1 MNKILNG
8 KEYSKKLG
16 DSRVGIGWTQDGNG
30 KVDAEKYFRVGKGAA
45 DKAAEEGKSDE
56 EIIKAAKKAA
66 GKQATLDN
74 LGKPTLK
81 TIKRGGLAFGG
92 AYLLSKS
99 PEFIERNARGYG
111 LDVRIPGEL
120 KSKLSK
126 NSKKIA
132 IGAAV
137 IGAGSVIAKEAPRIL
152 KKRKAARLGAE
163 INTKERLK
171 KSK

>member
-1 MNKILNG
+1 MIILRQ
-8 KEYSKKLG
+8 KLYSKKLK
-16 DSRVGIGWTQDGNG
+16 DSRIGIGWTQDGNG
-30 KVDAEKYFRVGKGAA
+30 KVDAEKYFRVGKEAA

-74 LGKPTLK
+74 LGKPSWK
-81 TIKRGGLAFGG
+81 TIKRGGLGFAG
-92 AYLLSKS
+92 AYLIAKN
-99 PEFIERNARGYG
+99 PEFIENQARKVG
-111 LDVRIPGEL
+111 INNI
-120 KSKLSK
+120 KLPK
-126 NSKKIA
+126 EFLHKHAGKLA

>member
-1 MNKILNG
+1 MILLRQ
-8 KEYSKKLG
+8 KEYSKKLR
-16 DSRVGIGWTQDGNG
+16 DSRIGIGWTQDGNG
-30 KVDAEKYFRVGKGAA
+30 KVDAEKYFRVGKEAA

-74 LGKPTLK
+74 LGKPTWK
-81 TIKRGGLAFGG
+81 TIKRGGLAAAG

-137 IGAGSVIAKEAPRIL
+137 IGAGSVIAKEAPRVL